1 MQRKMR
7 IRLAVLCLALSFAA
21 CHADDAER
29 AEAAKKLFAD
39 FQTQLQGE
47 LQKAIAAGGTK
58 GAIEVCGRVSPE
70 MEARLAAERGVLFR
84 RISDRPRNPD
94 HAADEWERAQLERWR
109 AELAAGDEPAPVHE
123 RRSEGLRVMAP
134 IVLRNATCLKCHG
147 APESI
152 DAATRAAILQRYP
165 ADQAVGYKLGDLRGA
180 FSLTYSD

>member
-1 MQRKMR
+1 MKRKSR
-7 IRLAVLCLALSFAA
+7 VPFAVFGLALGLGA
-21 CHADDAER
+21 CQPDDAAR
-29 AEAAKKLFAD
+29 AEAAKKLFAE

-47 LQKAIAAGGTK
+47 LQKAIAAGGTE
-58 GAIEVCGRVSPE
+58 GAIEACARVSPE

-84 RISDRPRNPD
+84 RISDRPRNPA

-109 AELAAGDEPAPVHE
+109 AELAAGTEPASVHE
-123 RRSEGLRVMAP
+123 RRPEGLRVMAP

-147 APESI
+147 AAESI
-152 DAATRAAILQRYP
+152 AAATRAAIASRYP